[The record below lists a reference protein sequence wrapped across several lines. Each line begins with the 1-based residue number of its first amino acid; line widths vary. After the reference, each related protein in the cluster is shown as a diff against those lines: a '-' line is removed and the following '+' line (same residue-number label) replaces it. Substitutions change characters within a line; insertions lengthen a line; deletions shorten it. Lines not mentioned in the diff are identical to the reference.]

1 MKHNIPIAVAA
12 LAVAFGGCNARTGAE
27 RSANTVTV
35 SGCVQSAEQGLG
47 SSDKKDVDKFM
58 LTNANVAA
66 GAGVSTSPAPA
77 DRAPGDQARSDASAP
92 PAAATSPSA
101 TSFAL
106 DGKASELRQQ
116 LNHQVEI
123 TGRLANDTVKDTSSA
138 AAGRQELKVDS
149 VRMIAA
155 MCNP

>member
-66 GAGVSTSPAPA
+66 GAGAATSPAPR
-77 DRAPGDQARSDASAP
+77 DRAAGDQARSDAAAP
-92 PAAATSPSA
+92 PAAASPGA
-101 TSFAL
+101 TAFGL
-106 DGKASELRQQ
+106 DGKASELRQH

-123 TGRLANDTVKDTSSA
+123 TGRLDNDTVKDTSSA